1 LLTSAEIR
9 ARFLGF
15 FQRHG
20 HAAVKSSS
28 LLPGNDPT
36 LLFTNAGMVQ
46 FKDVFLG
53 AEARPYKRATTSQKC
68 MRVSGKHNDLDAV
81 GPSPRHH
88 TFFEMLGN
96 FSFGDYFKRDAITFA
111 WTFLTEEL
119 GLEPARL
126 YPTVYQD
133 DDEAFALWQE
143 LAHLPAERITR
154 LGKKDNFWAMGD
166 TGPCGPCSEIIYDRG
181 PEFCTC
187 HRPDCNLAHESDRW
201 LELWNLVFMQFE
213 SHDDGSVTAL
223 PRPSIDT
230 GMGLERITAVLQGAH
245 NNYDTDLFL
254 PIMQR
259 TREMV
264 GASEAEMRANIVP
277 YRVIADHSRAIT
289 FLIADGVLPGNE
301 GRGYVLR
308 MVLRRAARFGKRL
321 GLNRPFLAET
331 ADVVI
336 ETMGHHYSELIE
348 RRAFIREAITQEE
361 ERFLATLSVGLARLD
376 QLATRLKGED
386 SRVIPGDEAFRL
398 YDTYGFP
405 LELTRDAAAE
415 LGLEVDEVGFRA
427 AMAEQ
432 RERARSAQRFA
443 VGDEGEF
450 YRRLDLPK
458 TEFLGYETTSAPT
471 RVIAL
476 ARGGERVS
484 RAAAGDEVAVVLA
497 ATPFY
502 GEAGGQVGDT
512 GELRAEGARVIVEN
526 TVKPLPDCIV
536 HRGRVVEG
544 AIAEGDAVEAVVD
557 RERRLDIAR
566 NHTATHLLHRAL
578 RQVLGEHAAQA
589 GSLVSPER
597 LRFDFSHLAAVA
609 PDELRRVEAIVNAQI
624 RENRPVSTRVSALD
638 EAMKSGAIA
647 LFGEKYGDQVRVVS
661 VEGFSTELC
670 GGTHLAATGQIGTFM
685 IVSES
690 SVGSGL
696 RRIEAVTG
704 RGAEAYIRE
713 RLGVLDEVRAVLG
726 IRPGEE
732 LARAQALA
740 EQLREQRRAIQALE
754 RQLAERSA
762 GDLASRAVVVKGVT
776 VLAAA
781 LEAKDVDALREQC
794 DRFREQLGSALVALG
809 ALINERPMLV
819 VAVTPDLM
827 ARGLHAG
834 NIAGEAARLMGGGGG
849 GRPNMAQAGGKDA
862 GKLAEAVAAVPGI
875 VERLL
880 VN

>member
-1 LLTSAEIR
+1 LITSAEIR

-187 HRPDCNLAHESDRW
+187 HRPACDLAHECDRW

-213 SHDDGSVTAL
+213 SHDDDSVTAL

>member
-1 LLTSAEIR
+1 LITSAEIR

-187 HRPDCNLAHESDRW
+187 HRPACDLAHECDRW